1 MFMEKDHTDN
11 PQYASG
17 MSVIKKAYEFYKL
30 FYGYSKSF
38 PKKDKY
44 TLGSKCEM
52 YIIETLE
59 LLLAAGNSPRMEKM
73 TYIKQANIKFDT
85 LKIFIRL
92 AQDVKMIDEKK
103 YLELQKRIQEIGRM
117 IGGWQKSVK

>member
-1 MFMEKDHTDN
+1 MENDNGNN
-11 PQYASG
+11 PQCASG
-17 MSVIKKAYEFYKL
+17 MSVIKKMYEFYKL
-30 FYGYSKSF
+30 FYGYSKLF

-59 LLLAAGNSPRMEKM
+59 LLLAAGNSPRLEKM
-73 TYIKQANIKFDT
+73 AYIKQANIKFDT
-85 LKIFIRL
+85 LKVFIRL

-103 YLELQKRIQEIGRM
+103 YMELQKRIQEIGRM

>member
-1 MFMEKDHTDN
+1 MENDNGNN
-11 PQYASG
+11 PQCASG
-17 MSVIKKAYEFYKL
+17 MSVIKKMYEFYKL
-30 FYGYSKSF
+30 FYGYSKLF

-59 LLLAAGNSPRMEKM
+59 LLLAAGNSPRLEKM
-73 TYIKQANIKFDT
+73 AYIKQANIKFDT
-85 LKIFIRL
+85 LKVFIRL
-92 AQDVKMIDEKK
+92 AKDVGMLDEKK

>member
-1 MFMEKDHTDN
+1 
-11 PQYASG
+11 
-17 MSVIKKAYEFYKL
+17 MSDYNNNLPVIKKVYELYKSFYS
-30 FYGYSKSF
+30 YSKLF

-59 LLLAAGNSPRMEKM
+59 LLLAAGSASKPEKIA
-73 TYIKQANIKFDT
+73 YIRKANIKFDT

-92 AQDVKMIDEKK
+92 GNDIKMLDSKK
-103 YLELQKRIQEIGRM
+103 YLALQKQIQEIGRM
-117 IGGWQKSVK
+117 IGGWQKSLN